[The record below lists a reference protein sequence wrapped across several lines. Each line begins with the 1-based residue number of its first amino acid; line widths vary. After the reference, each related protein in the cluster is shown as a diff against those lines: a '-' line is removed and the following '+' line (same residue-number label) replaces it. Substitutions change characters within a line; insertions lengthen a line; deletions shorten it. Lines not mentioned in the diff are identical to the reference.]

1 MNSNDSSHLTRSVQG
16 ILSRN
21 KVQASA
27 PCRIDSGGT
36 WDIKALALPLER
48 IGPATIN
55 VALNL
60 RTIVTLSPYRDGVK
74 ISSQGFPDPQVFHG
88 NEPPIVPPFGLFFA
102 AVSYFGFSG
111 ISIHISSPSPVKSSL
126 GGSSTALV
134 VLVKALAKLSVRLGD
149 KNLTKR
155 EILHLSY
162 HLEDAVTGG
171 NCGLQDQAAAVYGGV
186 NQWKW
191 HYGRRI
197 LFEKTSLLDQKGQKE
212 LSKRLLVAYCGKSHV
227 AAHTNRKWIAD
238 FLSGRTRAGWIKANE
253 IVHLMAQAI
262 KEQQWDYAAG
272 LLQEEMALRREL
284 TPEALIPITEKLL
297 RQAEKAGCGARFAGA
312 GSGGSVWA
320 LGRLEDINRLRKKWE
335 DTLTPI
341 SGGKLLDCKV
351 DPAGVK

>member
-1 MNSNDSSHLTRSVQG
+1 MNSNDNNHLTKSVQG
-16 ILSRN
+16 ILFRN
-21 KVQASA
+21 KVQSSA

-36 WDIKALALPLER
+36 WDIKAIALPLER
-48 IGPATIN
+48 IEPTTIN

-74 ISSQGFPDPQVFHG
+74 ISSQGFSDPQVFHG
-88 NEPPIVPPFGLFFA
+88 NEPPFAPPFGLFFA

-134 VLVKALAKLSVRLGD
+134 VLIKALAKLSVSLGG

-162 HLEDAVTGG
+162 HLEDAITGG
-171 NCGLQDQAAAVYGGV
+171 NCGIQDQAAAVYGGI

-191 HYGRRI
+191 HYGHRTP
-197 LFEKTSLLDQKGQKE
+197 FEKISLLDREGQKE
-212 LSKRLLVAYCGKSHV
+212 FSKRLLVAYCGKSHV
-227 AAHTNRKWIAD
+227 AAHTNRKWIED
-238 FLSGRTRAGWIKANE
+238 FLSGQTRAGWIKANE
-253 IVHLMAQAI
+253 IVHHMAQAI
-262 KEQQWDYAAG
+262 KEQRWDYTAR

-284 TPEALIPITEKLL
+284 TPEALIPITEKLV
-297 RQAEKAGCGARFAGA
+297 RQAENAGCGARFAGA

-320 LGRLEDINRLRKKWE
+320 LGRLEDIKRLRKKWK

-341 SGGKLLDCKV
+341 SGAKLLDCEV
-351 DPAGVK
+351 DPTGVK